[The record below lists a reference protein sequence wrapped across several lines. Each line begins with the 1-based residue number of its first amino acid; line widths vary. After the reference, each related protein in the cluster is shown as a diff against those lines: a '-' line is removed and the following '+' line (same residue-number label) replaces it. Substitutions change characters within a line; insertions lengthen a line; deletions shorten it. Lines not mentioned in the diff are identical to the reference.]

1 MLEKERK
8 ETDVEKDGDDVRMND
23 ESQSEGKIEALAKE
37 EEESKDEGTEE
48 KTEDRND
55 VKAGGD

>member
-1 MLEKERK
+1 MEKERK
-8 ETDVEKDGDDVRMND
+8 ETDVEKDDDDVKMND
-23 ESQSEGKIEALAKE
+23 ESQAEGKIEALAKE

-48 KTEDRND
+48 KTEDKND